1 MTDPGSLIACEA
13 CGKDIFMSNLSSNE
27 LNGTAEVGGGESAFE
42 MFMSGA
48 SIDEV
53 NAKFFSS
60 VPDAS
65 EDAGNENTED
75 TSAADNRD
83 NADDLEASLNR
94 DEGADNEE
102 GNLSARQS
110 EDAADDVNTDE
121 RANADDVNADNT
133 VERKFTQA
141 EVDATARRVRLK
153 EKGAHD
159 RLQSEYD
166 EFSKDVARFLGVD
179 TSDKS
184 IIRNTLK
191 TELLKREADAEG
203 VEDIDLYARAVNA
216 ENELE
221 NLKRQKQDEEKKAYV
236 DKFLSDVGDQ
246 LDEFASQHPEV
257 DIESFSKRADF
268 NTVLKTLYTTEE
280 TKDKCVLKAFEAF
293 GAVKKSAPSADDA
306 EAENAKK
313 AENAKRAVDANKQ
326 RAAENAS
333 SSKAVSKTQV
343 LDYSKLSPKD
353 FLELG
358 KRASKGEIIIP

>member
-65 EDAGNENTED
+65 EDAGNENRED

-83 NADDLEASLNR
+83 NADALDASENR
-94 DEGADNEE
+94 DADADNEE

-221 NLKRQKQDEEKKAYV
+221 NLKRQREDEEKKAYV
-236 DKFLSDVGDQ
+236 DRFLSDVGDQ
-246 LDEFASQHPEV
+246 LDGFASLHPEV

-268 NTVLKTLYTTEE
+268 NTVLKTLYATEE
-280 TKDKCVLKAFEAF
+280 TKDKCVQKAFEAF
-293 GAVKKSAPSADDA
+293 GAVKKSAVPDVDA
-306 EAENAKK
+306 K